1 MGNAGINA
9 QYGFLYQRK
18 AFILYALENAHAHQV
33 LTFEGKDDIDVDRK
47 DSIYMLYEHG
57 AHYIQVKSGYID
69 EACFCKVICNWLL
82 LDDTPDKFT
91 LFSEN
96 KLDFDIGDAIVNKV
110 YEYILNGAGKRNNS
124 IAKKTYKK
132 FGEEIKEQAQTVIE
146 RISNIISNFRH
157 IIQGMPELDI
167 KLEAIFASTYCQDVT
182 EYDLVKNKRI
192 ERLLSYI
199 NQEIDLSIKNK
210 KPYMLSYP
218 KLIQLIMKVCDE
230 ISDHRYIVDTAEL
243 KKKMHPETARLVSK
257 RKIREVRQLYL
268 VDPNDAVVVDGI
280 VRELIYKDFR
290 DVFIAQSEVEII
302 NLEQSAY
309 ENYDT
314 VRLSLAESEA
324 SIPKKVY
331 TETLKQPISSSILPD
346 GAVYRKGCYVYL
358 TSDAIDPEIQIS
370 WGAEDD

>member
-18 AFILYALENAHAHQV
+18 VFILYALEHAHAHQV
-33 LTFEGKDDIDVDRK
+33 LTFEGKDDIDVNHK
-47 DSIYMLYEHG
+47 DSIYMLHEHG
-57 AHYIQVKSGYID
+57 EHYIQVKSGHVD
-69 EACFCKVICNWLL
+69 EMCFCKIICNWLL
-82 LDDTPDKFT
+82 LGKTPDKFI

-96 KLDFDIGDAIVNKV
+96 MLDFDVGDTVVDKV

-132 FGEEIKEQAQTVIE
+132 FEEEIKAQSKTVIE
-146 RISNIISNFRH
+146 KISNIVSSFQYIT
-157 IIQGMPELDI
+157 QEMPELDI

-243 KKKMHPETARLVSK
+243 KKKMHPEAARLVSE